1 MLPSWTSGFCC
12 NRADKIEQTALQKS
26 VWQKRPLS
34 YTDRLDSR
42 RADSIN
48 MVVIHCTELPDLE
61 TARIWGEKLVHKQ
74 SRTGNSGHF
83 YIDRDGSVEQWVPLK
98 RVAHHVRD
106 HNINSVGIELVNSGR
121 YPNWFHSEHQQMT
134 ERYPDEQ
141 IDALVLLLN
150 DLVAQL
156 PELKIIAGHEQLDLD
171 EIPAEDDAQK
181 LIRRKLD
188 PGSQFPWQAL
198 LAAVPLQ
205 RFTQ

>member
-1 MLPSWTSGFCC
+1 
-12 NRADKIEQTALQKS
+12 LQNS
-26 VWQKRPLS
+26 VWQNRPLS
-34 YTDRLDSR
+34 YINRLDG
-42 RADSIN
+42 RAIDSIN
-48 MVVIHCTELPDLE
+48 LVVIHSTELPDLE

-83 YIDRDGSVEQWVPLK
+83 YIDRDGSVEQWVPLE

-134 ERYPDEQ
+134 ERYPAEQ

-198 LAAVPLQ
+198 LAAIPLQ